1 MKRFFLYVSLFILIG
16 IGVASCSPRIH
27 QQTVLPEI
35 IVTDS
40 VSQKFNMQLDFM
52 KHHFSGLLMV
62 RRMADDEIRLLFSTY
77 FGLSIF
83 DFSLRGDSLHVNS
96 CVEPMR
102 KKKILRILE
111 QDFKQVFLPNQK
123 VRIKEKS
130 RIFEKRISGKG
141 MGKAVISLNE
151 FSDNQPKRIQIKHPW
166 IRLKFQF
173 DKLETNNP

>member
-1 MKRFFLYVSLFILIG
+1 
-16 IGVASCSPRIH
+16 
-27 QQTVLPEI
+27 
-35 IVTDS
+35 
-40 VSQKFNMQLDFM
+40 
-52 KHHFSGLLMV
+52 
-62 RRMADDEIRLLFSTY
+62 MADDEIRLLFSTY

-123 VRIKEKS
+123 VHIKEKS
-130 RIFEKRISGKG
+130 SIFEKRISGKG
-141 MGKAVISLNE
+141 MGKAVISLTE
-151 FSDNQPKRIQIKHPW
+151 FSDNQPKRIQIKHSW